1 MMKIVL
7 TNSEVIDILADYY
20 KQQNIIVKNMK
31 YTHVER
37 ITGTE
42 ITGVS
47 LEVKARCKGDE

>member
-1 MMKIVL
+1 MKIVL

-20 KQQNIIVKNMK
+20 KQQNIIVKNMR